1 MITLIQYAGQ
11 NVTPEN
17 DASVYNAL
25 ARGANSCLTEIEA
38 NINEQGKIAFTDG
51 YMLIQGRVVHLE
63 SHTITPV
70 LPESGTAT
78 GTIYIEID
86 ITNTDAP
93 CQIKTT
99 LDAFVPVQGDINLG
113 GSLYQLKIGTYSATT
128 VQAVSG
134 SINMQLPN
142 SADTTFELGYKDDKT
157 GRIKMY
163 GTPDGASI
171 KIYRTNDGK
180 EHAILESLSYGS
192 SLKLKDNNGIIRAYL
207 VAQPSGGALF
217 LYKEDGFS
225 LDASLGNGNLY
236 LTGEIV
242 CNGDLKTN
250 KDLHVYGN
258 AKINK
263 IMTSD
268 ANGLIFVAGKSIGN
282 IPVGQ
287 TFARVSYDSDGGRLI
302 LYNKNGDERIRMGI
316 KGNGAGKI
324 EIIDENGNAHNVL
337 TD

>member
-38 NINEQGKIAFTDG
+38 NIDENGNIAFTDG

-63 SHTITPV
+63 SHTLKPA
-70 LPESGTAT
+70 LPDSGTAT
-78 GTIYIEID
+78 GTIYIEVD
-86 ITNTDAP
+86 ITNKDAP

-99 LDAFVPVQGDINLG
+99 LNAFVPIQQDINLG
-113 GSLYQLKIGTYSATT
+113 GSLYQLKIGTYSATA

-207 VAQPSGGALF
+207 VAQPSGGSLF
-217 LYKEDGFS
+217 LYKEDGFI
-225 LDASLGNGNLY
+225 LDASISKGELSLAKGIHCN
-236 LTGEIV
+236 GEIET
-242 CNGDLKTN
+242 GSDLRVHK
-250 KDLHVYGN
+250 N
-258 AKINK
+258 AKIDK
-263 IMTSD
+263 IMPSD
-268 ANGLIFVAGKSIGN
+268 ANGLVFVAGESVGD
-282 IPVGQ
+282 IPVGH
-287 TFARVSYDSDGGRLI
+287 TIARVSYDSDGGRLI

-324 EIIDENGNAHNVL
+324 EIIDENGNTHNVL